1 MEAVIAVIVIGLL
14 VAPVVL
20 AVMAI
25 VGSRRTARENVA
37 LAGRVAVLER
47 RIAWLRER
55 LEGVPAAEPAGTEGA
70 APLDLG
76 SPEAP
81 EVPPEVVRPGAP
93 PAAPT
98 PGAARPAVPAAA
110 PVPPPPVRRPRPPR
124 RPIDLEALIG
134 GRVLNRVGIL
144 AILIATAFFLKW
156 AFDNS
161 LIGPRGRLTL
171 GFLGGTALLV
181 SSEWLLRRG
190 MRYFSEGITALGAG
204 VLYLT
209 LYAGRHFYD
218 LIPDLTAFGGMIA
231 VTVAFAILAIG
242 RDSQRLAF
250 LAFLGGYL
258 TPVLL
263 STGQD
268 AQVELFTYLLVL
280 NGGLIVAALR
290 RGWRTLEPLAFVWT
304 VVYFAGWF
312 DRFYGKERLVVT
324 CAFAFLFFAE
334 FLGAQVLRG
343 RRARRLE
350 PEQIGLV
357 LANAS
362 ALLLALHVMLYRDH
376 RWALTVTVLV
386 LAAVHLLLA
395 RLIPA
400 GGERAPERS
409 VPRLLLGVIALTLV
423 TLAIPIRLSGP
434 WVAIAWAVEGVLL
447 VGAGFRA
454 AEVALRV
461 FGLVVFLLVP
471 YRLLLA
477 PIDAERALLNPRLGS
492 FLLIAGCYLAAYLV
506 SRRHRDAQVEQEDRV
521 YGVVG
526 IMANV
531 ILLWALSMEVW
542 DFAGQL
548 TAAMDDALA
557 RQVGLSVLWTL
568 YATCLLVPGV
578 RRHSAALRWQGLCL
592 LGVAIVKVFV
602 ADLSFL
608 EGGFRILSFVVLGA
622 ILLGVSFLYQRH
634 RVGATDG
641 PDR

>member
-1 MEAVIAVIVIGLL
+1 MEVVIAAVVLVLL
-14 VAPVVL
+14 VAPIVL

-25 VGSRRTARENVA
+25 VRSHRTARENVA
-37 LAGRVAVLER
+37 LTGRVEVLER

-55 LEGVPAAEPAGTEGA
+55 LKDVLSAEPSATGTVP
-70 APLDLG
+70 PLDLG

-81 EVPPEVVRPGAP
+81 EVAP
-93 PAAPT
+93 PGIAANMPPPPSATPT
-98 PGAARPAVPAAA
+98 PGAAKPAAHAA
-110 PVPPPPVRRPRPPR
+110 PSPARRPRPPR
-124 RPIDLEALIG
+124 STLDLEALIG
-134 GRVLNRVGIL
+134 GRVLNRIGIL
-144 AILIATAFFLKW
+144 AILIAMAFFLKW

-190 MRYFSEGITALGAG
+190 MRYFSEGMTALGAG
-204 VLYLT
+204 VLYLN

-218 LIPDLTAFGGMIA
+218 LIPDLPAFGGMIA
-231 VTVAFAILAIG
+231 VTLAFAILAIG

-304 VVYFAGWF
+304 VVYFAGWY
-312 DRFYGKERLVVT
+312 DRFYDAERLEIT
-324 CAFAFLFFAE
+324 CVFALLFFAE

-343 RRARRLE
+343 RRVRRLE
-350 PEQIGLV
+350 PEQVGLV

-362 ALLLALHVMLYRDH
+362 ALLLALQLMLYRDH
-376 RWALTVTVLV
+376 RWALTVMVLS

-400 GGERAPERS
+400 GGEGAPGRS
-409 VPRLLLGVIALTLV
+409 VPRLLLAVIALTLV

-434 WVAIAWAVEGVLL
+434 WIAIAWAVEGALL
-447 VGAGFRA
+447 VTAGFRA
-454 AEVALRV
+454 QEIVLRV
-461 FGLVVFLLVP
+461 FGLVVFVLVP
-471 YRLLLA
+471 YRLLLT
-477 PIDAERALLNPRLGS
+477 PIDAGRALLNPRLGS
-492 FLLIAGCYLAAYLV
+492 FLLIAGCYLGTYLV
-506 SRRHRDAQVEQEDRV
+506 SRRHRDVQVKQEDRV
-521 YGVVG
+521 YGAVG

-548 TAAMDDALA
+548 TAALDDALA
-557 RQVGLSVLWTL
+557 RQVGLSVLWTV

-578 RRHSAALRWQGLCL
+578 RRHSAPLRWQGLCL

-634 RVGATDG
+634 RVGAADEA
-641 PDR
+641 DR